1 MVTSVT
7 FAMHLTMNYSQ
18 MDIWMVLV
26 VVAIVINAYAL
37 DVNTMEYIMNKEKLG
52 LKAVKN
58 TYADQN
64 CQVPTIWYV
73 RMLPRLTIGVQRR
86 HHSRQ

>member
-7 FAMHLTMNYSQ
+7 FAMRLTMNYSQ

-26 VVAIVINAYAL
+26 VVAIVINASAL
-37 DVNTMEYIMNKEKLG
+37 VVNTTEYTMNKEKRG

-64 CQVPTIWYV
+64 CQVPTI
-73 RMLPRLTIGVQRR
+73 
-86 HHSRQ
+86 

>member
-7 FAMHLTMNYSQ
+7 FATHQIMSCSR
-18 MDIWMVLV
+18 MDISMVLV
-26 VVAIVINAYAL
+26 VVAIVINASAL
-37 DVNTMEYIMNKEKLG
+37 VVNTTEYTMNKEKRG

-64 CQVPTIWYV
+64 CLVPMI
-73 RMLPRLTIGVQRR
+73 
-86 HHSRQ
+86 